1 MNDAA
6 VSLHPLDW
14 VVLAG
19 YFAVIVTV
27 GLCFA
32 KFTRS
37 TKDFFFAGQR
47 FAWWL
52 VGISC
57 VATLV
62 GSYSFI
68 QYSQIGYR
76 FGLGSAT
83 AYTNEW
89 FVLPLMLLVWLPIVY
104 YARTQSIPEYFERRF
119 DRRTR
124 MLVLVLLLVY
134 LEGYVAINLLTIGVA
149 MNGIFGWNVILS
161 ATVMAVVSGLS
172 LHAGGQTSVIMTDL
186 LQGLL
191 LLAVGIGVFVLGIYH
206 LGGFG
211 SFWSG
216 LPEAHRLPFAHFNED
231 PEFHSAGTFWGD
243 TVTATFA
250 FYFINQ
256 GVLMRF
262 LSAKSVRDGRRAML
276 LVVFVLMPLA
286 AIAVCGAGWV
296 GRAMVSADLLQPEGE
311 TFAQDVFVTVARF
324 VCGPGVFGLVIAAM
338 IAALMSTLDTLLSAV
353 SAVAVNDIWRV
364 VRPGRDDAHYLRAAR
379 RAAIGATVLGL
390 ALIPLFQRFGTI
402 YQALSHFTAMI
413 TPPLLTVILM
423 GILWKRF
430 TNRAAFWTL
439 LVGSAGILLTVFFPQ
454 LITPLAHGVDPS
466 EGFSYMRSLFGL
478 VLSAVAGV
486 VFTLLDSTPPRK
498 DVEGLTA
505 ASLEDGAALFKGGKP
520 NHRGAGRS
528 AVLPVRATKSTSATA
543 HLPRKVM
550 EDLHVDE
557 GDLLYLSD
565 VRWWLGGFRALHVKA
580 GAPSGSKDALEVAGS
595 VLEDGNMLPDRRVRV
610 EKIM

>member
-6 VSLHPLDW
+6 LALHWLDW
-14 VVLAG
+14 VVLVG
-19 YFAVIVTV
+19 YFAVVVAV
-27 GLCFA
+27 GMWFG
-32 KFTRS
+32 KFTKS
-37 TKDFFFAGQR
+37 TKDFFFGGQR

-76 FGLGSAT
+76 FGLSSAT

-89 FVLPLMLLVWLPIVY
+89 FVLPLMLFAWLPIVY
-104 YARTQSIPEYFERRF
+104 YARIQSIPEYFERRF

-124 MLVLVLLLVY
+124 MLVLVLLLIY

-161 ATVMAVVSGLS
+161 ATVMAVVSGLY
-172 LHAGGQTSVIMTDL
+172 LHAGGQISVIMTDL

-191 LLAVGIGVFVLGIYH
+191 LLAVGIGVFALGIYH

-211 SFWSG
+211 EFWTG
-216 LPEAHRLPFAHFNED
+216 LPEEHQLPFAPFNED
-231 PEFHSAGTFWGD
+231 PEFHSIGTFWGD

-276 LVVFVLMPLA
+276 LVVAVLMPLA
-286 AIAVCGAGWV
+286 AVAVCGAGWV
-296 GRAMVSADLLQPEGE
+296 GRAMVSTDLLQPEGE
-311 TFAQDVFVTVARF
+311 AFSQDIFVTVARL
-324 VCGPGVFGLVIAAM
+324 VCGPGLFGLVIAAM

-364 VRPGRDDAHYLRAAR
+364 ARPDRDDAYYLRAAR
-379 RAAIGATVLGL
+379 LAAIGATVLGL
-390 ALIPLFQRFGTI
+390 ALIPLFQKFGTI

-413 TPPLLTVILM
+413 TPPLLTVILL
-423 GILWKRF
+423 GVLWKRF
-430 TNRAAFWTL
+430 TTRAAFWTL
-439 LVGSAGILLTVFFPQ
+439 IVGSGGILLTVFFPR

-478 VLSAVAGV
+478 VLSVVVGV
-486 VFTLLDSTPPRK
+486 GITLLDSTSPRRSMS
-498 DVEGLTA
+498 GLVV
-505 ASLEDGAALFKGGKP
+505 ASMQEGAALFKGGKP

-528 AVLPVRATKSTSATA
+528 AVMSIRVTDSASTEV
-543 HLPRKVM
+543 HLPRQVM
-550 EDLHVDE
+550 KDLHVDE

-565 VRWWLGGFRALHVKA
+565 ARWWLGGFRAMHVKA
-580 GAPSGSKDALEVAGS
+580 GPPSESDETLDLPRS
-595 VLEDGNMLPDRRVRV
+595 VLNESNLLADRKTRV